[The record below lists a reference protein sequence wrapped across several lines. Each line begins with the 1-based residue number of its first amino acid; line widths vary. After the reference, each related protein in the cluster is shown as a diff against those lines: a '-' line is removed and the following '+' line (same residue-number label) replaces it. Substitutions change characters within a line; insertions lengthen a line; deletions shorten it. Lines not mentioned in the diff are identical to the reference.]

1 MLLCLFV
8 PSIVTTDV
16 KSLYNKHLEFRW
28 HSTDK
33 GNKQNCSHKNHYSI
47 FVPYTCPKQLYFK
60 LQVLPTNHMV
70 CNGNY
75 LCYLLCNIFMAVFE
89 SKCSCFPYD
98 YWWHLYDMGR
108 NTRPAI
114 KSSETTEWKIVNNK
128 IWLQDIKRRNWV
140 FRHKR
145 KIDHNQNI

>member
-8 PSIVTTDV
+8 PLIVTTDV

-47 FVPYTCPKQLYFK
+47 FGTYTCPKQLYFK
-60 LQVLPTNHMV
+60 LQVLPANHMV

-75 LCYLLCNIFMAVFE
+75 LCYLFLSLCLKANVHA
-89 SKCSCFPYD
+89 FPTIIDDIYMT
-98 YWWHLYDMGR
+98 WE
-108 NTRPAI
+108 
-114 KSSETTEWKIVNNK
+114 ET
-128 IWLQDIKRRNWV
+128 QD
-140 FRHKR
+140 
-145 KIDHNQNI
+145 QL